1 VRFQHPDGTVVHAA
15 YCTNVHPAEDFD
27 GVLGQL
33 ARFAEPVRERLD
45 IDRLGLGLWLA
56 RDVATTLLDRP
67 GALHRLA
74 GELAARGLEVVTLN
88 GFPYEGFGGPEV
100 KHRVYTPDWSQPAR
114 TAYTADLARIL
125 AALLPADV
133 ARGSISTLPLGW
145 RHPWFADRAAAA
157 RQQIGRLGETL
168 TELAEETGRRIR
180 VGFEPEPGCV
190 IETTQQAG
198 THLTN
203 LDPDLFG
210 VCLDTCHLAVAH
222 EDPAAA
228 LVRLAAAGLPVVKVQ
243 ASVALECA
251 RPGDPAG
258 RRALEAFVEP
268 RFLHQTRAAGAAAD
282 DLDEALGLVA
292 GHPLPAR
299 APWRIHFHIPLH
311 APVEPPLRGTHQ
323 VLRTALAELFG
334 GPVARTDHIEVETYT
349 WSVLPAQSRP
359 VDEDGLIDSIAA
371 ELSWLRAELTALG
384 LKELTA

>member
-1 VRFQHPDGTVVHAA
+1 
-15 YCTNVHPAEDFD
+15 
-27 GVLGQL
+27 
-33 ARFAEPVRERLD
+33 
-45 IDRLGLGLWLA
+45 
-56 RDVATTLLDRP
+56 
-67 GALHRLA
+67 
-74 GELAARGLEVVTLN
+74 
-88 GFPYEGFGGPEV
+88 
-100 KHRVYTPDWSQPAR
+100 
-114 TAYTADLARIL
+114 
-125 AALLPADV
+125 
-133 ARGSISTLPLGW
+133 LPLGW

-157 RQQIGRLGETL
+157 RQQIGRLGKTL
-168 TELAEETGRRIR
+168 TELVEETGRRIR

-198 THLTN
+198 THLAN

-222 EDPAAA
+222 EDPTAA
-228 LVRLAAAGLPVVKVQ
+228 LARLAAAGLPLVKVQ
-243 ASVALECA
+243 ASAALECA
-251 RPGDPAG
+251 RPGDPAD
-258 RRALEAFVEP
+258 RQALDAFVEP
-268 RFLHQTRAAGAAAD
+268 RFLHQARESAATGLRAAD

-371 ELSWLRAELTALG
+371 ELSWLRAELTTLG

>member
-1 VRFQHPDGTVVHAA
+1 VRFQHPDGTVVHVA

-45 IDRLGLGLWLA
+45 TDRLGLGLWLA

-67 GALHRLA
+67 GALHRLV
-74 GELAARGLEVVTLN
+74 GELAVRGLEVVTLN

-114 TAYTADLARIL
+114 SAYTADLARIL

-133 ARGSISTLPLGW
+133 VRGSISTLPLGW
-145 RHPWFADRAAAA
+145 RHPWFADRAGAA
-157 RQQIGRLGETL
+157 RQQIGQLGAAL

-198 THLTN
+198 THLAN

-228 LVRLAAAGLPVVKVQ
+228 LVRLTAAGLPVVKVQ

-251 RPGDPAG
+251 RPDDPAD
-258 RRALEAFVEP
+258 RQALKAFVEP
-268 RFLHQTRAAGAAAD
+268 RFLHQTREAEAAAD

-292 GHPLPAR
+292 GHPLPAM

-311 APVEPPLRGTHQ
+311 AAVEPPLRGTHQ

-334 GPVARTDHIEVETYT
+334 GPVARTDHVEVETYT

-359 VDEDGLIDSIAA
+359 VDDDGLIDSIAA
-371 ELSWLRAELTALG
+371 ELSWLRAALTALG